1 MNNNT
6 PSDYYTNYHFDGLAK
21 SLNSTVVLVDP
32 EKFKIQYIN
41 QIQPGF
47 NLNEVIGKE
56 AYLFVFPEYI
66 EQYKNLLLN
75 VVKTHVSESITME
88 VMDVLSVKKW
98 YQCVVSPIKNNEGI
112 RESLIVISNDITN
125 EKLKEINISNNQEKI
140 YSIIN
145 NTKDIIL
152 SIDKELNITELN
164 SVFKEI
170 LAYGYKENEPL
181 GKPILNYIDHK
192 KHNNLKEI
200 YNKVFSGGFVVDIE
214 KFETTPNNYNYFETS
229 YHPIKN
235 FEKEIIGISIFSKD
249 ITERVLNEI
258 QLKHSLKERDVLLY
272 EIHHRIKN
280 NLALVSSMLQIKE
293 LSIDNEEAKEI
304 FSDSRLRIK
313 STALVH
319 EMLYRNDRFDNISL
333 KEYVLE
339 LFNNIKIKPSLKLT
353 LSGDDYF
360 LQLDKSFSFGLLMHE
375 LIMNSMKHAF
385 KDNNEG
391 ELKIN
396 IEKLEHKLL
405 INYFESSG
413 KFSADVIFND
423 PVTTGLIL
431 IQTFIQQL
439 DGTIELTSKE
449 PTSFKI
455 EIPIG

>member
-6 PSDYYTNYHFDGLAK
+6 PSTYYTNYHFDGLAK
-21 SLNSTVVLVDP
+21 SLNSNVILVDI
-32 EKFKIQYIN
+32 EQFKIQYIN

-112 RESLIVISNDITN
+112 LESLIVISNDITN

>member
-6 PSDYYTNYHFDGLAK
+6 PSTYYTNYHFDGLAK
-21 SLNSTVVLVDP
+21 SLNSNVILVDI
-32 EKFKIQYIN
+32 EQFKIQYIN

-56 AYLFVFPEYI
+56 AYLFVFPEYV

-88 VMDVLSVKKW
+88 VIDVLSIKKW

-112 RESLIVISNDITN
+112 LESLIVISNDITN

-200 YNKVFSGGFVVDIE
+200 YNKVFSGGFVVDVE
-214 KFETTPNNYNYFETS
+214 KFETTANNYIYFETS

-235 FEKEIIGISIFSKD
+235 FKKEIIGISIFSKD

-360 LQLDKSFSFGLLMHE
+360 LQLDKSFSLGLLMHE

-391 ELKIN
+391 ELNIN

-413 KFSADVIFND
+413 KFSADVVFND

-439 DGTIELTSKE
+439 DGTIELTSNE
-449 PTSFKI
+449 PASFKI

>member
-112 RESLIVISNDITN
+112 LESLIVISNDITN

-181 GKPILNYIDHK
+181 GKPILNYIDNK

-249 ITERVLNEI
+249 ITE
-258 QLKHSLKERDVLLY
+258 
-272 EIHHRIKN
+272 
-280 NLALVSSMLQIKE
+280 
-293 LSIDNEEAKEI
+293 
-304 FSDSRLRIK
+304 
-313 STALVH
+313 
-319 EMLYRNDRFDNISL
+319 
-333 KEYVLE
+333 
-339 LFNNIKIKPSLKLT
+339 
-353 LSGDDYF
+353 
-360 LQLDKSFSFGLLMHE
+360 
-375 LIMNSMKHAF
+375 
-385 KDNNEG
+385 
-391 ELKIN
+391 
-396 IEKLEHKLL
+396 
-405 INYFESSG
+405 
-413 KFSADVIFND
+413 
-423 PVTTGLIL
+423 
-431 IQTFIQQL
+431 
-439 DGTIELTSKE
+439 
-449 PTSFKI
+449 
-455 EIPIG
+455 